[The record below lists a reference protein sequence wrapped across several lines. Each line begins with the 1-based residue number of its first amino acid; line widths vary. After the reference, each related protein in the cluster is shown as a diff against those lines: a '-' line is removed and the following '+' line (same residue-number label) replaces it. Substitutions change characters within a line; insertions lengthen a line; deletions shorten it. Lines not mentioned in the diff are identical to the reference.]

1 MSGKVWLSS
10 WHDEFM
16 MCIFNIHVLSTK
28 RVQSSRLAAG
38 RGGERYNNE

>member
-16 MCIFNIHVLSTK
+16 MFIFNIHALSTK
-28 RVQSSRLAAG
+28 CVQSSRLAEG